1 MGILI
6 AGLVTLIKEYKS
18 DLIFSKQRIIS
29 LLNLKLLAILET
41 AADEKNWSKEII
53 LPLNEQEI
61 EKLKKVNIN
70 LISLGNIKNNNKKK
84 IFTIFNDNFK
94 KFTECDVDNLDK
106 NGLNILIIEKGK
118 IKKNE
123 ITRFLD
129 KIKIYNL
136 DIEYWILID

>member
-1 MGILI
+1 M
-6 AGLVTLIKEYKS
+6 
-18 DLIFSKQRIIS
+18 
-29 LLNLKLLAILET
+29 
-41 AADEKNWSKEII
+41 

-84 IFTIFNDNFK
+84 IFSIFNDNFK
-94 KFTECDVDNLDK
+94 KITECDVNNLDK
-106 NGLNILIIEKGK
+106 NGLNILLIEKGK

-123 ITRFLD
+123 ITRFLQ